1 MNCQSNHHSLN
12 NALTHTMGV
21 RVGIIQVLDST
32 RVSMSWTFSISHELH
47 NSWPI
52 ETQPN
57 KFHPEK
63 KGIKLTEIKVK
74 KKYFCKLP

>member
-1 MNCQSNHHSLN
+1 
-12 NALTHTMGV
+12 
-21 RVGIIQVLDST
+21 
-32 RVSMSWTFSISHELH
+32 MSWTFSISHELN

-63 KGIKLTEIKVK
+63 KGIKLLTEIKVK
-74 KKYFCKLP
+74 KRNIFVSYPGQLFP